1 MSASK
6 INLSEPPQFLSI
18 LGSQG
23 FNFDSAKGIAE
34 MKFEIGEELTHSN
47 GTIVQGGFITAMLDA
62 SGGGVTIIGGTNNST
77 STTTSDTY
85 NQQEL
90 SSDDKESSGSWWSR
104 VDLTP
109 WN

>member
-1 MSASK
+1 MSKYGKHCKKDSDCPSK
-6 INLSEPPQFLSI
+6 ICEMTYFKNNKKKP
-18 LGSQG
+18 
-23 FNFDSAKGIAE
+23 DSRKCVNPSYKSLNMENNVVVID
-34 MKFEIGEELTHSN
+34 N
-47 GTIVQGGFITAMLDA
+47 
-62 SGGGVTIIGGTNNST
+62 TNNST
-77 STTTSDTY
+77 TSTTSDTY

>member
-23 FNFDSAKGIAE
+23 FNFDSAKGVAE

-62 SGGGVTIIGGTNNST
+62 SMKEALQVSVSSMET
-77 STTTSDTY
+77 SCHVHHGLPLCSCRLSLKPIHS
-85 NQQEL
+85 NQYQPL
-90 SSDDKESSGSWWSR
+90 GD
-104 VDLTP
+104 
-109 WN
+109 